1 MKVIYVFIFKVL
13 LRVISNQLV
22 LGKNAFELY
31 HVSKGKGLLSIVVN
45 YHWEIGSI
53 VDFNSKSFVQIG
65 PNRL

>member
-1 MKVIYVFIFKVL
+1 MKVVYVFILKAL
-13 LRVISNQLV
+13 LRVIGNQLV
-22 LGKNAFELY
+22 LSKDTFELY

-53 VDFNSKSFVQIG
+53 VDFNSKSFTQIR